1 MPRRRRLYPHGMPEE
16 NALPELLTD
25 HEWEAV
31 RSYLMDPAAT
41 MVQVA
46 KKYGLTRY
54 RVEQIVAIVNVE
66 YSRHPALGG
75 RGAVEVEDE

>member
-1 MPRRRRLYPHGMPEE
+1 MPEE
-16 NALPELLTD
+16 NALPDLLTD

-31 RSYLMDPAAT
+31 RSYLTDPAAT

-46 KKYGLTRY
+46 RKYELTRY

-75 RGAVEVEDE
+75 RGVSEIE

>member
-1 MPRRRRLYPHGMPEE
+1 
-16 NALPELLTD
+16 LPEHNVLPDLLTD

-31 RSYLMDPAAT
+31 RSYLIDPATT

-46 KKYGLTRY
+46 KRYQLTRY

-75 RGAVEVEDE
+75 KGVPEDE